1 MEGPRPVHP
10 PLGHQEMQ
18 VRVEVDLTHSSRRL
32 AWQEGQNPRVLQQN
46 INRCSLWQSGQR
58 IRANPERGLQ

>member
-1 MEGPRPVHP
+1 MEDPCPVYSA
-10 PLGHQEMQ
+10 LGHQEMQ
-18 VRVEVDLTHSSRRL
+18 VRVEVDLPHSSRRL

-58 IRANPERGLQ
+58 IRAKPERGLQ